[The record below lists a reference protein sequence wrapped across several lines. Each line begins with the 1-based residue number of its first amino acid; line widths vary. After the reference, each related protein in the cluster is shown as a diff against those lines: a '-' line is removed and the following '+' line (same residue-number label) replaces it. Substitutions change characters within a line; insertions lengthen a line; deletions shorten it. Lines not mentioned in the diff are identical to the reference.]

1 MSDPK
6 PLRPSARQPPKPPI
20 DPRILAAQQFVTKV
34 VDKAQHEKE
43 TEKSAAQRRSENTS
57 AFGNPSSAA
66 FKFAITA
73 ATFAHLI
80 LATLALTFVGLAAVW
95 SYAVLG
101 ANITAGR
108 VIAASL
114 GMVTAAVLGYL
125 SVLFLT
131 VVESTS
137 TGRTSVDTLQG
148 EWQEWFWTLPSTLG
162 MLAIAAF
169 TGWLLSVAFSANV
182 WFMIAACAVFLHPI
196 LQLSSLETGSPFTP
210 LSLPVL
216 ASIVKHPLGW
226 FVIYAISLALANS
239 LWLAARTAWHDPP
252 YVTVVIVAPLATV
265 ALFFYAWL
273 LGQLAHLISKE
284 KREA

>member
-6 PLRPSARQPPKPPI
+6 PPRQATATPPKPPI

-34 VDKAQHEKE
+34 VDKAKHEKDA
-43 TEKSAAQRRSENTS
+43 EKTAAQRLPANKS
-57 AFGNPSSAA
+57 ATGKPTSAA
-66 FKFAITA
+66 FKFAITP

-80 LATLALTFVGLAAVW
+80 LATLAVTFVGLAAVW

-125 SVLFLT
+125 SVLFLS

-137 TGRTSVDTLQG
+137 TGRTSVDSLQG

-169 TGWLLSVAFSANV
+169 IGWLLSVAFSANV
-182 WFMIAACAVFLHPI
+182 WFMIAACAVLLYPI

-226 FVIYAISLALANS
+226 FVVYAISFALANS
-239 LWLAARTAWHDPP
+239 LWLAARMAWHDPP
-252 YVTVVIVAPLATV
+252 YITVVIIAPLATI

-273 LGQLAHLISKE
+273 LGQLAQLIGKE
-284 KREA
+284 KREQ